1 MCSPNTYAYKGVFN
15 PNIIIFQYFSQ
26 ISLRVCTLVLFIDL
40 SFPLFLITAEDDVY
54 DVNDEVFSM
63 AGNWRR
69 LAIGLR
75 ILPRL
80 VALIA
85 SNHSND
91 SQQCLLALLG
101 EWLKQSYDVKRYGHP
116 SWRALVRAV
125 ASSPGGG
132 NPALAQTIAEKHP
145 GRVII
150 KLIYCM
156 RK

>member
-1 MCSPNTYAYKGVFN
+1 MV
-15 PNIIIFQYFSQ
+15 
-26 ISLRVCTLVLFIDL
+26 
-40 SFPLFLITAEDDVY
+40 
-54 DVNDEVFSM
+54 
-63 AGNWRR
+63 GNWHK
-69 LAIGLR
+69 LATGLK
-75 ILPRL
+75 IPLRL
-80 VALIA
+80 VELIA

-91 SQQCLLALLG
+91 CEQCLLVLLK

-150 KLIYCM
+150 K
-156 RK
+156 

>member
-1 MCSPNTYAYKGVFN
+1 MDNVTDEKLSKFVYSKVAVNFKLKF
-15 PNIIIFQYFSQ
+15 
-26 ISLRVCTLVLFIDL
+26 ISHF
-40 SFPLFLITAEDDVY
+40 FLQFTAEDDVY

-69 LAIGLR
+69 LATGLR
-75 ILPRL
+75 IPPRL

-91 SQQCLLALLG
+91 SEQCLLALLG
-101 EWLKQSYDVKRYGHP
+101 EWLKQSYNVKRYGHP
-116 SWRALVRAV
+116 SWRALFRAV

-132 NPALAQTIAEKHP
+132 NPALAQTIAKKHP

-150 KLIYCM
+150 N
-156 RK
+156 